1 MLDPHRP
8 AGLAN
13 PSGMLTGS
21 CLDTGLLVSRDHE
34 LIVLQRPA
42 IPAALVEVQNAA
54 SFKRKVRVA
63 REDPS
68 SMLPRTDCVLVQ
80 PSPNGA
86 IADGGHNSRLADFG
100 FQLTHA
106 PTRQRNITGGRQ
118 FTGKGLNLND
128 EFWGEKPGVARG
140 DRALQDPLSVLRKN
154 AFATGSQLHGAYRD
168 AKQFHRWTVLQPPLG
183 SSWRAVPENTV
194 TYIVLRGDL
203 TPGLQTWTS

>member
-1 MLDPHRP
+1 LEALHRSQSAMGGSIVDNPKHAPRIIIGRSSHDLFNEAVEGSNSAASFAAAKNFRAMNIESSQVSPGAATLVLMLDPHRP

-68 SMLPRTDCVLVQ
+68 SMLPRTDRVFVQ
-80 PSPNGA
+80 PSPNRA
-86 IADGGHNSRLADFG
+86 AADLSDQARPRDVLSQVGSAPPRQWEIMSGG
-100 FQLTHA
+100 
-106 PTRQRNITGGRQ
+106 Q
-118 FTGKGLNLND
+118 FTGESFDLND
-128 EFWGEKPGVARG
+128 
-140 DRALQDPLSVLRKN
+140 
-154 AFATGSQLHGAYRD
+154 
-168 AKQFHRWTVLQPPLG
+168 
-183 SSWRAVPENTV
+183 
-194 TYIVLRGDL
+194 
-203 TPGLQTWTS
+203 